1 MTYPHHPNA
10 VTKKKYYEFIQNL
23 PLFLPVEEISG
34 EFSKLIDKYP
44 ITPYL
49 DNRDSFVRW
58 MHFIHNK
65 INEKLEKP
73 QISLNE
79 FFVKVDFSDPGYD
92 HLIWLYETFRT
103 YVNVMVNSG
112 VVEDQVE
119 YFIEN
124 IISKTPDGSHAR
136 LQCLGAT
143 IAVMQAQKHPLLA
156 KYGKRFVSEFQDKA
170 PEAAMPVNSTVITGS
185 TVPTKA
191 NAWLEFTGTIT
202 WLA

>member
-1 MTYPHHPNA
+1 MTTVYLDPKVWGPHYWFFLHTLAMTYPNHPNA

-23 PLFLPVEEISG
+23 PLFLPVEQISG

-79 FFVKVDFSDPGYD
+79 FFIKYYDEYKSQDEKLSQYYNIREKVIYLVIILGISGAIYYLYD
-92 HLIWLYETFRT
+92 
-103 YVNVMVNSG
+103 
-112 VVEDQVE
+112 
-119 YFIEN
+119 
-124 IISKTPDGSHAR
+124 K
-136 LQCLGAT
+136 
-143 IAVMQAQKHPLLA
+143 
-156 KYGKRFVSEFQDKA
+156 
-170 PEAAMPVNSTVITGS
+170 
-185 TVPTKA
+185 
-191 NAWLEFTGTIT
+191 
-202 WLA
+202 